1 MSRAGRKGVVE
12 LAAKGGAYGRQAMW
26 EAMRALRRFTLADL
40 DHLNVERDTIKT
52 YVRSLVQ
59 GGYLNAERQAGT
71 GGRYAPA
78 AYELVRD
85 VGLEAP
91 RLRRN
96 GTPVLQ
102 GQAREQ
108 MWRAMKML
116 GQFTPRDLSVTAST
130 EAVAVN
136 EEDAKSYVKHL
147 FAAGY
152 LAVLRP
158 GKPPRTQGLYRLA
171 KNTGPKPP
179 MVTRA
184 KVVFDPN
191 LGRIAWHAEID
202 A

>member
-1 MSRAGRKGVVE
+1 MSRKPVVE
-12 LAAKGGAYGRQAMW
+12 LAAKGGAFGRQAMW
-26 EAMRALRRFTLADL
+26 EAMRRLKRFTLADL

-52 YVRSLVQ
+52 YVRSLVR
-59 GGYLNAERQAGT
+59 GGYLKTARQASS
-71 GGRYAPA
+71 GGRYTPA
-78 AYELVRD
+78 AYELVQD

-91 RLRRN
+91 KLRRD
-96 GTPVLQ
+96 GSPALQ
-102 GQAREQ
+102 GQAREH
-108 MWRAMKML
+108 MWRTMKMMS
-116 GQFTPRDLSVTAST
+116 QFTPRDLSVTAST
-130 EAVAVN
+130 EDVAVN

-152 LAVLRP
+152 LSALRP
-158 GKPPRTQGLYRLA
+158 GKPPRTQGLYRLT

-191 LGRIAWHAEID
+191 LNRIAWHEDVD